1 MRADLIPILG
11 TVIGAAGALAALMV
25 ALAAWLRADIRAL
38 ETDVRADIR
47 ALDGLVNVLVE
58 RMSDLG
64 ERVAR
69 LETRPDLR
77 ARSEHSMLRAGRGES
92 QSEFR

>member
-1 MRADLIPILG
+1 MNADLIPILG

-47 ALDGLVNVLVE
+47 ALDGRVNVLAE
-58 RMSDLG
+58 RMSEFG
-64 ERVAR
+64 ERIAR
-69 LETRPDLR
+69 LEARPD
-77 ARSEHSMLRAGRGES
+77 
-92 QSEFR
+92 